1 MAILIKSEHK
11 NKLEEIFGD
20 ILEHRNFD
28 RLSEISNIL
37 TKCFGKNINVNIIT
51 NNSKDSF
58 FVMSII
64 PDESVIEKITASI
77 MVNDKKDIVSE
88 LWKDCDNWTLEMD
101 SRIFDTFTVDL
112 SAQELTALVLHE
124 IGHVINT
131 NAVSS
136 KINNVIKYKIATSP
150 VTAKVVMS
158 NNSFS
163 KLLHI
168 PIINGCIF
176 NKTKAS
182 LKNELRADN
191 FAVRMG
197 YLSPLTSAIEKI
209 SKINNYEKNTLD
221 NEISSGYDFS
231 ANTISN
237 LNMRRNH
244 LNKAKF
250 LNLMN
255 RIPNGTKLKYNLNAL
270 ESALFEGN
278 EMNMITSET
287 KMRLVSE
294 SVDKIIDSYYT
305 EFLNFGRKSLKQITR
320 TELDYIDVQIM
331 DMKTNDD
338 RLMIL
343 SYINSKLDL
352 CDYYITIIN
361 DKNLSK
367 KYDVPQ
373 SLTSLLAI
381 RKRLLISKK
390 KAFAQKI
397 PTRIDDVHVFYPTGY
412 EG

>member
-150 VTAKVVMS
+150 VTANVVMG

-168 PIINGCIF
+168 PIINGCVF

-221 NEISSGYDFS
+221 SEISSGYDFS

-237 LNMRRNH
+237 INMRRNH

-250 LNLMN
+250 LKLMN

-287 KMRLVSE
+287 KMRLVYE

-373 SLTSLLAI
+373 SLTSLLDI
-381 RKRLLISKK
+381 RKRLLISKN

-397 PTRIDDVHVFYPTGY
+397 PTRIDDIYVFYPTGY

>member
-64 PDESVIEKITASI
+64 PDESVIEKITTSI

-168 PIINGCIF
+168 PIINGCVF

-221 NEISSGYDFS
+221 SEISSGYDFS
-231 ANTISN
+231 SNTISN

>member
-58 FVMSII
+58 FVMSVI

-101 SRIFDTFTVDL
+101 SRIFDAFTVDL

-221 NEISSGYDFS
+221 SEISSGYDFS
-231 ANTISN
+231 SNTISN

-244 LNKAKF
+244 LNKAMF

-305 EFLNFGRKSLKQITR
+305 EFLNFGRKSLRQITR

>member
-1 MAILIKSEHK
+1 MAILIKSDHK

-150 VTAKVVMS
+150 VTANVVMG

-168 PIINGCIF
+168 PIINGCVF

-221 NEISSGYDFS
+221 SEISSGYDFS

-237 LNMRRNH
+237 INMRRNH

-250 LNLMN
+250 LKLMN

-287 KMRLVSE
+287 KMRLVYE

-373 SLTSLLAI
+373 SLTSLLDI

-397 PTRIDDVHVFYPTGY
+397 PTRVDDIYVFYPTGY

>member
-58 FVMSII
+58 FVMSVI

-101 SRIFDTFTVDL
+101 SRIFDAFTVDL

-150 VTAKVVMS
+150 VTANVVMS

-168 PIINGCIF
+168 PIINGCVF

-221 NEISSGYDFS
+221 SEISSGYDFS
-231 ANTISN
+231 SNTISN

-305 EFLNFGRKSLKQITR
+305 EFLNFGRKSLRQITR

>member
-64 PDESVIEKITASI
+64 PDESVIEKITTSI

-101 SRIFDTFTVDL
+101 SRIFDAFTVDL

-320 TELDYIDVQIM
+320 TELDYIDIQIM

-352 CDYYITIIN
+352 CEYYITIIN

>member
-58 FVMSII
+58 FVMSVI

-101 SRIFDTFTVDL
+101 SRIFDVFTVDL

-221 NEISSGYDFS
+221 SEISSGYDFS
-231 ANTISN
+231 SNTISN

-244 LNKAKF
+244 LNKAMF

-305 EFLNFGRKSLKQITR
+305 EFLNFGRKSLRQITR

>member
-150 VTAKVVMS
+150 VTANVVMS

-168 PIINGCIF
+168 PIINGCVF

-221 NEISSGYDFS
+221 HEISSGYDFS

-237 LNMRRNH
+237 INMRRNH

-287 KMRLVSE
+287 KMRLVYE

-373 SLTSLLAI
+373 SLTSLLDI
-381 RKRLLISKK
+381 RKRLLISKN

-397 PTRIDDVHVFYPTGY
+397 PTRIDDIYVFYPTGY

>member
-77 MVNDKKDIVSE
+77 MVSDKKDIVSE

-168 PIINGCIF
+168 PIINGCVF

-221 NEISSGYDFS
+221 SEISSGYDFS

-237 LNMRRNH
+237 LNMRRHH

-255 RIPNGTKLKYNLNAL
+255 RIPNGTKLKYNLNTL

-278 EMNMITSET
+278 EMTMITSET
-287 KMRLVSE
+287 KMRLVYE

-373 SLTSLLAI
+373 SLSSLLDI

-397 PTRIDDVHVFYPTGY
+397 PTRIDDIYVFYPTGY